1 MASCHVFK
9 KRGAGLA
16 CTPHPPTETRE
27 ALDAAGGC
35 LRPRRAYKL
44 RGSATQLHS
53 RSEEDWSIRSKRW
66 QDKLLCYRVV
76 YKRILSNFPRPQE
89 QLRIHLED
97 LYIYKLLLELS
108 CSHGHKIDESKR
120 WGFGVRGCIHD
131 TYTNSW
137 CSMQISVQGFHWPNY
152 VKKVTNMC
160 WNDFS

>member
-89 QLRIHLED
+89 QLRIIWRISTSTSYCLNCLAVMATKLMNQRGED
-97 LYIYKLLLELS
+97 LESGVVFMIRIQTPDVQCKYLFKDF
-108 CSHGHKIDESKR
+108 IDLIMLR
-120 WGFGVRGCIHD
+120 R
-131 TYTNSW
+131 
-137 CSMQISVQGFHWPNY
+137 
-152 VKKVTNMC
+152 
-160 WNDFS
+160 